1 MEMGYSKAAARA
13 LVHMPTNT
21 ARRIRAKIEQ
31 YARDPAGVANNVK
44 RLRGGNEMRL
54 RVGDWRGI
62 FRQDGVVLAII
73 RIAPRGEA
81 YDWGDEMSVQFIE
94 TADGKRLA
102 VLPEEDY
109 RALIEAKEESSDLA
123 AVREFDAR
131 LARGEEE
138 LIPAQYVNRMIDGEN
153 KIRVWREYRGLTV
166 KALAEAA
173 GVTPAYLSQI
183 ETGAREGTIETLKKL
198 SAALRVTI
206 DDIA

>member
-1 MEMGYSKAAARA
+1 
-13 LVHMPTNT
+13 
-21 ARRIRAKIEQ
+21 
-31 YARDPAGVANNVK
+31 
-44 RLRGGNEMRL
+44 
-54 RVGDWRGI
+54 
-62 FRQDGVVLAII
+62 
-73 RIAPRGEA
+73 
-81 YDWGDEMSVQFIE
+81 MSVQFIV
-94 TADGKRLA
+94 THDGKRLA
-102 VLPEEDY
+102 VLPEADY
-109 RALIEAKEESSDLA
+109 RALIEAKEENSDLA

-173 GVTPAYLSQI
+173 GVTAAYLSQI

-198 SAALRVTI
+198 AAALRVTI

>member
-1 MEMGYSKAAARA
+1 
-13 LVHMPTNT
+13 
-21 ARRIRAKIEQ
+21 
-31 YARDPAGVANNVK
+31 
-44 RLRGGNEMRL
+44 
-54 RVGDWRGI
+54 
-62 FRQDGVVLAII
+62 
-73 RIAPRGEA
+73 
-81 YDWGDEMSVQFIE
+81 MSVQFID

-102 VLPEEDY
+102 VLPEADY
-109 RALIEAKEESSDLA
+109 RALIEAKEENDDLA

-138 LIPAQYVNRMIDGEN
+138 LISAQYVNRMIDGEN

-198 SAALRVTI
+198 SGALRVTI

>member
-1 MEMGYSKAAARA
+1 
-13 LVHMPTNT
+13 
-21 ARRIRAKIEQ
+21 
-31 YARDPAGVANNVK
+31 
-44 RLRGGNEMRL
+44 
-54 RVGDWRGI
+54 
-62 FRQDGVVLAII
+62 
-73 RIAPRGEA
+73 
-81 YDWGDEMSVQFIE
+81 MSVQFIE
-94 TADGKRLA
+94 TDDGKRLA
-102 VLPEEDY
+102 VLPEADY
-109 RALIEAKEESSDLA
+109 RALIEAKEENDDLA

-138 LIPAQYVNRMIDGEN
+138 LISAEYVNRMIDGEN

-198 SAALRVTI
+198 SAALCVTI

>member
-1 MEMGYSKAAARA
+1 
-13 LVHMPTNT
+13 
-21 ARRIRAKIEQ
+21 
-31 YARDPAGVANNVK
+31 
-44 RLRGGNEMRL
+44 
-54 RVGDWRGI
+54 
-62 FRQDGVVLAII
+62 
-73 RIAPRGEA
+73 
-81 YDWGDEMSVQFIE
+81 MSVQFIQTE
-94 TADGKRLA
+94 DGKRLA
-102 VLPEEDY
+102 VLAEADY

-131 LARGEEE
+131 LSRGEEE
-138 LIPAQYVNRMIDGEN
+138 LIPAEYVNRMIAGEN

-206 DDIA
+206 DDIV

>member
-1 MEMGYSKAAARA
+1 
-13 LVHMPTNT
+13 
-21 ARRIRAKIEQ
+21 
-31 YARDPAGVANNVK
+31 
-44 RLRGGNEMRL
+44 
-54 RVGDWRGI
+54 
-62 FRQDGVVLAII
+62 
-73 RIAPRGEA
+73 
-81 YDWGDEMSVQFIE
+81 MSVQFIE
-94 TADGKRLA
+94 TDDGKRLA
-102 VLPEEDY
+102 VLPEADY
-109 RALIEAKEESSDLA
+109 RALIEAKEESNDLA

-138 LIPAQYVNRMIDGEN
+138 LIPAEYVKRMLDGEN

-183 ETGAREGTIETLKKL
+183 ETGAREGTLATLKKL